1 MQLRHEILENL
12 QNLGNDRL
20 FLVFIML
27 IFLDIVTG
35 KSLALKSGEY
45 NSYTGVHG
53 LIKHVVVLLLQITV
67 SISGNLIGY
76 APMGYSLC
84 VFFIMDYMVSIYA
97 NAVLLG
103 IHLPDIKLT
112 EKEVEKKLK
121 STYGDDKNV

>member
-1 MQLRHEILENL
+1 MELSYKVVGMFQK
-12 QNLGNDRL
+12 LGNERL

-35 KSLALKSGEY
+35 KSLAFKTGEY
-45 NSYTGVHG
+45 NSYSGVHG

-76 APMGYSLC
+76 SSIGYSLC
-84 VFFIMDYMVSIYA
+84 IFFIMDYIVSIYA
-97 NAVLLG
+97 NAKLLG
-103 IHLPDIKLT
+103 ISLPDIKLT
-112 EKEVEKKLK
+112 EKEIEKKLK